1 MARYIIQD
9 ESIRG
14 IKKMLTK
21 YSLFKVNE
29 NRVNGVIE
37 VIGYRKYTWGEEI
50 DIQFTGK
57 IAAKKEFSDELLWW
71 DSSILTEDVSLIKIN
86 KLIRRACFT
95 IISERMNYFNIKII
109 GYSSIKKVKWL

>member
-1 MARYIIQD
+1 MGRYVLQD

-14 IKKMLTK
+14 VKKLLPK
-21 YSLFKVNE
+21 YSSTNIDTA
-29 NRVNGVIE
+29 RVKGVID

-57 IAAKKEFSDELLWW
+57 IAAKVDFSDELRWW

-86 KLIRRACFT
+86 RLIKKSCFK
-95 IISERMNYFNIKII
+95 ILKQRMNYFDIKIND
-109 GYSSIKKVKWL
+109 YSVIKKVKWV

>member
-21 YSLFKVNE
+21 YSSFKVNE
-29 NRVNGVIE
+29 DRVNGVIE

-50 DIQFTGK
+50 DIKFTGK
-57 IAAKKEFSDELLWW
+57 IAAKRHITDELLWFE
-71 DSSILTEDVSLIKIN
+71 SSILTENVSKIKIN
-86 KLIRRACFT
+86 RLIKKSCFK
-95 IISERMNYFNIKII
+95 ILKQRMNYFDIKIND
-109 GYSSIKKVKWL
+109 YSVIKKVKWV

>member
-86 KLIRRACFT
+86 RLIKKSCFK
-95 IISERMNYFNIKII
+95 ILKQRMNYFDIKIND
-109 GYSSIKKVKWL
+109 YSVIKKVKWV

>member
-57 IAAKKEFSDELLWW
+57 IAAKVDFSDELRWW

-86 KLIRRACFT
+86 RLIKKSCFK
-95 IISERMNYFNIKII
+95 ILKQRMNYFDIKIND
-109 GYSSIKKVKWL
+109 YSVIKKVKWV

>member
-1 MARYIIQD
+1 MTRYVLQD
-9 ESIRG
+9 KSIRG
-14 IKKMLTK
+14 VKKLLPK
-21 YSLFKVNE
+21 YSSTNIDTA
-29 NRVNGVIE
+29 RVKGVIE

-57 IAAKKEFSDELLWW
+57 IAAKIDFSDELTWW
-71 DSSILTEDVSLIKIN
+71 DSSILTEEVSLIKIN
-86 KLIRRACFT
+86 KLIRRACFN